1 VLQAIH
7 GLLVT
12 LVETF
17 FRVGTTFSQA
27 LGAATGDLIH
37 LSSDPPCLD
46 DLQLLRVVQFPPSF
60 WQNKT
65 TQHLYICIYVYI
77 YVCVYIYIYM
87 YIYAL
92 NIGVQVS
99 LLFPDLHSLRYLL
112 KSGITGLYGSCIF
125 ILSINFHTTFH
136 NSYTN
141 LYSHQ

>member
-1 VLQAIH
+1 MFVWC
-7 GLLVT
+7 
-12 LVETF
+12 
-17 FRVGTTFSQA
+17 
-27 LGAATGDLIH
+27 IH
-37 LSSDPPCLD
+37 LCIGPISHIWEKICSLFLYDPGSIYIIWCSLISSIY
-46 DLQLLRVVQFPPSF
+46 LQMTQFPPSF

-77 YVCVYIYIYM
+77 CVCVYIYIYIYICV

-125 ILSINFHTTFH
+125 TLSINFHTTFH